1 NLAGGGTITF
11 SDVSGT
17 IVLAS
22 TLPALLTNTIILGP
36 GADQLTV
43 FNAYYPTNFGATS
56 GMSVLTNAPG
66 SMAEVWGLRLTGRN
80 GTVRNFGRLTLNNCV
95 VSDGHGELSGGGIHN
110 EGSMYLSN
118 CVVANNG
125 GSVPCRGDGIYNSGD
140 LSMDDCIVSGNEA
153 NNDGGGIYN
162 MGTLDLS
169 RCLISRNVT
178 TFARGCGI
186 YNSGTLTLTDS
197 TVAGNSYHGSD
208 PGGGIY
214 NSKGTVILRN
224 CSITNNTAIAGGGI
238 WNDGWVEV

>member
-1 NLAGGGTITF
+1 MRCLTHCFRTPVLCCIEAKCKIVGRQGKMKQVSFAIAVFIIVSTTGRCVNFTVSNNSDAGAGSLRQAIIDANLAGGGTITF

-125 GSVPCRGDGIYNSGD
+125 GS
-140 LSMDDCIVSGNEA
+140 
-153 NNDGGGIYN
+153 
-162 MGTLDLS
+162 
-169 RCLISRNVT
+169 
-178 TFARGCGI
+178 
-186 YNSGTLTLTDS
+186 
-197 TVAGNSYHGSD
+197 
-208 PGGGIY
+208 
-214 NSKGTVILRN
+214 
-224 CSITNNTAIAGGGI
+224 
-238 WNDGWVEV
+238 